1 MSISKS
7 PGKSVNAVTIEH
19 DGEIAILRLNRPHK
33 RNALGDDMV
42 AAIDVYFSNLPEDV
56 RALVIT
62 GAGEHF
68 CAGLDLSELKDR
80 DAVQGMHHSRSWHRV
95 FEKIKFGRVPVV
107 AVLQGA
113 VIGGGLELACAAHI
127 RVAEP
132 SAFYALPEGQRGIFV
147 GGGGSAR
154 LPRLIGVH
162 RMADMMLTGRVYKA
176 DEGERLGFAQYLV
189 GAGEGMAKGIEL
201 ARKIAANAG
210 MTNYAVMHALP
221 RIAESSQDGGLF
233 TESLIAAIAQ
243 SAPDAKARMRA
254 FLDGKAGKVKPS

>member
-1 MSISKS
+1 MPKSKLPAGSPLSIT
-7 PGKSVNAVTIEH
+7 VQH
-19 DGEIAILRLNRPHK
+19 DGEVAILRLNRPHK
-33 RNALGDDMV
+33 RNALADDMV
-42 AAIDVYFSNLPEDV
+42 AEIDAYFSSVPETV
-56 RALVIT
+56 RAIVIAGT
-62 GAGEHF
+62 GGHF

-95 FEKIKFGRVPVV
+95 FEKIQFGRVPVV
-107 AVLQGA
+107 AVLEGA

-154 LPRLIGVH
+154 LPKLIGVP

-189 GAGEGMAKGIEL
+189 AAGEGMNKGMEL
-201 ARKIAANAG
+201 ARRIAANAG

-221 RIAESSQDGGLF
+221 RIAESSQDDGLF

-243 SAPDAKARMRA
+243 SAPEAKARMRA
-254 FLDGKAGKVKPS
+254 FLDGKAAKVKAS